1 MKAVLISIQPK
12 WCGLIATGKK
22 TIEVRKNRP
31 KIDTPFK
38 CYIYC
43 TKNKSKHDLLEL
55 YRWRDGKT
63 EKMNGRVVGEFI
75 CDAIFPVQVEFPKP
89 SNNGLNMSEYIKYM
103 CMSNNEIMD
112 YLGRTGKTGYGWHIS
127 DLKIYREPIN
137 IWEFKKYN
145 KHCFY
150 SDLGL
155 AKPDECGPCSGCN
168 IIDPPQ
174 SWCYVEEPTVCMG
187 N

>member
-43 TKNKSKHDLLEL
+43 TKNKSIRNFLEL
-55 YRWRDGKT
+55 YNYYLTGKI
-63 EKMNGRVVGEFI
+63 MNDRVIGEFI
-75 CDAIFPVQVEFPKP
+75 CDMIVPMQVEFSKP
-89 SNNGLNMSEYIKYM
+89 RNYM

-155 AKPDECGPCSGCN
+155 AKPDECGTCRWCN